1 MHDNGMMEGRDY
13 VLDLRYADD
22 DYSRFEALAAELV
35 QRKPAAIIVTT
46 ISAAR
51 AAERATSTIPAV
63 MTGLIDPV
71 GQGLIA
77 SLARPAGNTTGLANL
92 AQDVMPKLVEI
103 LRGTF
108 PAIRDIAVL
117 FNPANPANRELSE
130 AMPAQAGS
138 IGVTVRLVEFTT
150 ANGLV
155 TTFAA
160 HARQPPEALVV
171 SCPTP
176 PYMTCVSPSPYWHS
190 STDSPPS
197 HTSRSSQMLAP
208 L

>member
-1 MHDNGMMEGRDY
+1 MPGQPLPRF
-13 VLDLRYADD
+13 LR
-22 DYSRFEALAAELV
+22 SLEALAAELV

-92 AQDVMPKLVEI
+92 AQAVIPKFVAI

-108 PAIRDIAVL
+108 PAIH
-117 FNPANPANRELSE
+117 
-130 AMPAQAGS
+130 G
-138 IGVTVRLVEFTT
+138 G
-150 ANGLV
+150 
-155 TTFAA
+155 
-160 HARQPPEALVV
+160 
-171 SCPTP
+171 
-176 PYMTCVSPSPYWHS
+176 
-190 STDSPPS
+190 
-197 HTSRSSQMLAP
+197 RSGRWC
-208 L
+208 